1 MTFNRTAIMRRA
13 WALFAEVYRYR
24 GKGGIPFLSIGRKA
38 FAWCLRRAW
47 AEAREQAT
55 RVAMTATERAQRL
68 ASLAD
73 EEFRLEH
80 ADSFRQAHNL
90 RRAAI
95 ATEIAALAV

>member
-13 WALFAEVYRYR
+13 WALFSEVYRYR

-38 FAWCLRRAW
+38 FAWCLRKAW

-55 RVAMTATERAQRL
+55 ANIAMTAAERAQRL

-73 EEFRLEH
+73 ENLRLEH

-95 ATEIAALAV
+95 AVDAALAA

>member
-1 MTFNRTAIMRRA
+1 MNRTSIMRRA

-38 FAWCLRRAW
+38 FAWCLRKAW

-55 RVAMTATERAQRL
+55 RVAMSAAERGKRL
-68 ASLAD
+68 ASLVD
-73 EEFRLEH
+73 ENCRLEH

-95 ATEIAALAV
+95 AAEVAALAA

>member
-1 MTFNRTAIMRRA
+1 MTFNRTVVMRRA

-38 FAWCLRRAW
+38 FAWCLRKAW

-55 RVAMTATERAQRL
+55 RVAMTAAERAQRL

-73 EEFRLEH
+73 ETIRIEH

-95 ATEIAALAV
+95 AAEVAALAA